1 MACSTSLFTA
11 SRLKLAGACIG
22 GNSMAVWANLA
33 TSCGDQVQALS
44 ALSRGNR
51 DRENLRMSRRLVR
64 PLSFLSCRKFVR
76 HGYGQVPQIARLAG
90 CGEGEIIRICR
101 SDPSRGLRRAT

>member
-51 DRENLRMSRRLVR
+51 DRENCECHAGSSGRYH
-64 PLSFLSCRKFVR
+64 FCHAGNSCDTDTGKCHR
-76 HGYGQVPQIARLAG
+76 
-90 CGEGEIIRICR
+90 
-101 SDPSRGLRRAT
+101 